1 MANVLFFSFLCLY
14 LNTYIDHVF
23 IISHL
28 CALMIWH
35 INLVCLCT
43 KESCTPMLVFFY
55 VHVYKL
61 FSYIFYTWYHI
72 EEFGLFYSKRLVVV
86 MRKEENLFCDPWA
99 FQKLFVF
106 VFHLVDIFFLVFA
119 YLLLCI
125 EWWGEVI
132 DRIFLNRDQC
142 NGTRSYQ

>member
-1 MANVLFFSFLCLY
+1 MANVLF
-14 LNTYIDHVF
+14 
-23 IISHL
+23 
-28 CALMIWH
+28 
-35 INLVCLCT
+35 
-43 KESCTPMLVFFY
+43 LVFFAFTY
-55 VHVYKL
+55 IHRSCIYYFTSLCVNDLTYKLSLLVYKRIMYAYV
-61 FSYIFYTWYHI
+61 SIFLCACLNYLAIFLHLIPYRRVWP
-72 EEFGLFYSKRLVVV
+72 FYSKRLVVV

-106 VFHLVDIFFLVFA
+106 VFHLVDIFFSVFA